1 MRVLILSCN
10 TGGGHNSAAAAV
22 KEYFDSM
29 DISCDIMDALAFD
42 SQRKSDF
49 ISWGHVFVYKRAPRL
64 FGAGY
69 KYTENHPPKP
79 GKQSVIYHIVKK
91 GAESLHDFL
100 TGEGADIDV
109 IVSTHI
115 FASMILTEVKR
126 KHPTSVKIYFIA
138 TDYTCSPGVDEIDA
152 DAIFIPHRAL
162 ISDFTGNGIPE
173 EKIIVSGIPVRRAFY
188 ERTAAAQA
196 KRELGLPAH
205 SRMVLMMCGSMGCGP
220 LRELAFAL
228 SQNIPTDTVLVV
240 VCGSNER
247 LYEKFQKLSG
257 LPNVFVIGFT
267 RKISLYMDAASVI
280 LTKPGG
286 LSTTEAATKGL
297 PMVFID
303 AVPGCESKNMD
314 FFVRN
319 GFALTDSTVDGLA
332 SKVKE
337 LLTDSSRAERM
348 SLALRESFEGYAAGK
363 IGGYILSEV
372 SNFNGRLS

>member
-29 DISCDIMDALAFD
+29 NISCEIMDALAFD
-42 SQRKSDF
+42 SQIKSDF
-49 ISWGHVFVYKRAPRL
+49 ISWGHQFIYKRAPRL

-69 KYTENHPPKP
+69 KYTERHPPKP

-91 GAESLHDFL
+91 GAESFHNFL
-100 TGEGADIDV
+100 TDNGADIDI

-126 KHPTSVKIYFIA
+126 KYPTHMKTYFIA

-152 DAIFIPHRAL
+152 DAMFIPHKAL
-162 ISDFTGNGIPE
+162 IPDFTGNGIPE
-173 EKIIVSGIPVRRAFY
+173 EKLVVSGIPVRRAFY
-188 ERTAAAQA
+188 ERVEPAAAKEA
-196 KRELGLPAH
+196 LGLPVH
-205 SRMVLMMCGSMGCGP
+205 SRIVLMMCGSMGCGP

-228 SQNIPTDTVLVV
+228 SQALPKDAALVV

-247 LYEKFQKLSG
+247 VYEKFQKLSG
-257 LPNVFVIGFT
+257 LPNVWVIGFT
-267 RKISLYMDAASVI
+267 RKIHLYMDAASVI

-303 AVPGCESKNMD
+303 AVPGCESKNLD
-314 FFVRN
+314 FFIRN
-319 GFALTDSTVDGLA
+319 GFALTDETVDGLV
-332 SKVKE
+332 SKVNA
-337 LLTDSSRAERM
+337 LLTDRERAEAM
-348 SLALRESFEGYAAGK
+348 SFALRESFAGYAAGK
-363 IGGYILSEV
+363 IGSYILSEV
-372 SNFNGRLS
+372 SD